1 MLYMP
6 YLVDGNNLFFAFRKA
21 GEAMGRSGL
30 AQRLGQ
36 LADITGQRVAVVFDG
51 PAPQGALAEQVG
63 DERIEVVF
71 AGART
76 ADAVLC
82 ERIEADSAPRRL
94 VVVSTDHEIR
104 RAARRRRCHG
114 IRSEDFLD
122 ILAAMIERSERP
134 RKGEP
139 PQKRQGLT
147 SQQAREWLKEFN
159 LDEESQE

>member
-1 MLYMP
+1 MP

-21 GEAMGRSGL
+21 GEDMGRGSL

-51 PAPQGALAEQVG
+51 PAPHGALAQQVG

-71 AGART
+71 SGTRT
-76 ADAVLC
+76 ADAVMC

-104 RAARRRRCHG
+104 RAARRRRCQG
-114 IRSEDFLD
+114 IRSEDFVEMLGT
-122 ILAAMIERSERP
+122 MIERSRRP
-134 RKGEP
+134 RKKGEP
-139 PQKRQGLT
+139 PQKQQGLT
-147 SQQAREWLKEFN
+147 SQQAREWLKELN
-159 LDEESQE
+159 LDEDSQEET